1 MTVSAMDTAKLP
13 RSATRAPGA
22 RSPVTGDGPS
32 LAVEPVGQASAPAGE
47 SLAGPAPVA
56 LASVATPV
64 PPPPL
69 VADRRS
75 LRQGRR
81 QLRRQQ
87 RRYAAAGIAV
97 LAVVFLAAV
106 IVLGGIR

>member
-13 RSATRAPGA
+13 RSATRPPGA
-22 RSPVTGDGPS
+22 GSPVTEGGS
-32 LAVEPVGQASAPAGE
+32 ARGAEPLGEASATAGE
-47 SLAGPAPVA
+47 PFAVPAAVA
-56 LASVATPV
+56 LAAVATPV

-75 LRQGRR
+75 LREERR

-97 LAVVFLAAV
+97 LAVVFLLAV